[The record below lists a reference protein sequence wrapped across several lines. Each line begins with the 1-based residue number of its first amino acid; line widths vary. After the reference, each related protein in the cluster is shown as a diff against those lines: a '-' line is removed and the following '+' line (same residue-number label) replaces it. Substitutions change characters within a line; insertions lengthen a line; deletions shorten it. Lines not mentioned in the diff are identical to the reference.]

1 LDIQNSEI
9 NEWKRFGDHIELMI
23 RCWTFRIQ
31 RDKKKG
37 SGIASANAT
46 GGEQEPV
53 DEDALALVLQVVR
66 QQAVPLVLLFA
77 AAVAVAALRGG
88 ARAHLLVDH
97 LREFVQIHDGKNF
110 AGRITGP
117 IGGDN
122 FHFTFARVFSAT
134 GDGLG
139 RGLGHRGG
147 ASIGLPLAS
156 AAMDLVHKL
165 VPFCDVRKSEV
176 SHCCGFCFPLAPEPP
191 DDAFHDLAWS

>member
-1 LDIQNSEI
+1 MDIQNSEI

-31 RDKKKG
+31 RDTKKKG

-88 ARAHLLVDH
+88 APAKPTSLFMEYLSLFKDI
-97 LREFVQIHDGKNF
+97 LSLFIDY
-110 AGRITGP
+110 
-117 IGGDN
+117 
-122 FHFTFARVFSAT
+122 
-134 GDGLG
+134 
-139 RGLGHRGG
+139 
-147 ASIGLPLAS
+147 
-156 AAMDLVHKL
+156 
-165 VPFCDVRKSEV
+165 
-176 SHCCGFCFPLAPEPP
+176 
-191 DDAFHDLAWS
+191 